1 MSDSIEARAESRKR
15 TQDVIN
21 NGEELVRKS
30 RELMEQTAKI
40 VEELGLHNPAIK
52 QFFESDKVSQ
62 AYRNQSRL
70 EIDHFVSEL
79 EEAKRQAQREARQQ
93 SDGHAAQK
101 KPKMKRMI

>member
-30 RELMEQTAKI
+30 RELLERTAKI
-40 VEELGLHNPAIK
+40 VEEIGLNNPAIK

-62 AYRNQSRL
+62 AARNQSRA
-70 EIDHFVSEL
+70 EIEHFVNEL
-79 EEAKRQAQREARQQ
+79 EEAKRQAQREAREQ
-93 SDGHAAQK
+93 SSGHTAQK
-101 KPKMKRMI
+101 KPKMKRMV